1 MIRSLI
7 IALVFTLVSVTA
19 FAADTATV
27 NVNAVVQGTCAFNV
41 AAYNM
46 NFPIIVPG
54 TTTGDV
60 TAPVTLDFTCSNGT
74 PITLDDVSGAQ
85 TLVSG
90 SGNLAYV
97 IDAYAAPATG
107 TGASQ
112 TLTITGRIAQA
123 AYDVAAADTYTDT
136 LTININP

>member
-7 IALVFTLVSVTA
+7 ITLVFVLVSVSA

-27 NVNAVVQGTCAFNV
+27 NVSAVVQGTCTFDTT
-41 AAYNM
+41 AYNM
-46 NFPIIVPG
+46 NFPLIDG
-54 TTTGDV
+54 ATTGDV
-60 TAPVTLDFTCSNGT
+60 TAAVNLAFTCSNGT

-90 SGNLAYV
+90 SGNMAYA

-107 TGASQ
+107 TGATQ
-112 TLTITGRIAQA
+112 NLAVTGRILEAV
-123 AYDVAAADTYTDT
+123 YSVAAADTYTDT